1 VVKKHVEKLNSA
13 LDRLDASLIGPLGS
27 IALYLSGIYHQGTGD
42 LETALEIFEDDKFD
56 LDSFE
61 STTSSVSQV
70 KRDYAIL
77 AALNAIWILQ
87 DPHRQDVRRN
97 NALMEKITKP
107 CQHHPNMD
115 IQAAFHLAAATVN
128 RSPPLP
134 SIDVRS
140 HLSQALKATKIT
152 LNMQFTCITLSVM
165 CNRFFVSV
173 VGEQAEKSAL
183 AASVQATRSGNP
195 LWMSVADGM
204 LAQVFDLNGKQFEA
218 GQALE
223 KARRRAQHAFPGY

>member
-1 VVKKHVEKLNSA
+1 MRKHIEKLNSA
-13 LDRLDASLIGPLGS
+13 MSRLGTSLIGPLAS
-27 IALYLSGIYHQGTGD
+27 ISLYLSGIYHQGVGD
-42 LETALEIFEDDKFD
+42 LKTALEIFEDEKFD
-56 LDSFE
+56 MTLYEGNTCSA
-61 STTSSVSQV
+61 SQV
-70 KRDYAIL
+70 KRDYSIL
-77 AALNAIWILQ
+77 AALNTIWILQ
-87 DPHRQDVRRN
+87 DPAQQDVRRN

-107 CQHHPNMD
+107 CQHHPSLD

-140 HLSQALKATKIT
+140 HLSRALKSTKLT
-152 LNMQFTCITLSVM
+152 LNMQFTCITLSIM

-183 AASVQATRSGNP
+183 AASVQANRSGNP

-204 LAQVFDLNGKQFEA
+204 LAQVYELNGKQSEA
-218 GQALE
+218 TQALD
-223 KARRRAQHAFPGY
+223 KARRKAQHAFPGY